1 MDNSQQPPKQGGA
14 QPLPDKKF
22 FKIGEAA
29 DLVGVK
35 PYILRYWES
44 EFKSVRPRKTSAGH
58 RKYSHDDIHLLRLI
72 KNLLYE
78 QMFTIAGARQALV
91 NMQQHGN
98 LNGVA
103 AEVVEPGFFEDP
115 LEGTRLVALEQE
127 KEALTARL
135 DALSR
140 ERARAL
146 ETAQLATDALREV
159 ELAREKAEA
168 GAEALRARLEGQQKE
183 QERLLDEVQSELD
196 NALMENERL
205 NVEMAHQ
212 LERIEALTAD
222 LAAAQE
228 SPAVASASTPPS
240 ESAADVG
247 SDDDQAAQA
256 KTGGRVVQ
264 MEELRQARE
273 ALEKSRKAQRD
284 LEVKLRYESSRRQRI
299 LKDVRAQVVSLRA
312 LAQPAGH

>member
-1 MDNSQQPPKQGGA
+1 MDNSQQPPIQGGA

-159 ELAREKAEA
+159 EMAHEKAQAE
-168 GAEALRARLEGQQKE
+168 AEALRARLEGQEKE

-228 SPAVASASTPPS
+228 RPAVASASPS
-240 ESAADVG
+240 ESADGVAS
-247 SDDDQAAQA
+247 SDEQAAQA
-256 KTGGRVVQ
+256 ETGGRVVQ

-299 LKDVRAQVVSLRA
+299 LKDVRAQVISLRA
-312 LAQPAGH
+312 LAQPAGR